1 MSNKIARGRAAR
13 CLIASRRFSLT
24 SVFETPRVPGI
35 HALLDQQ
42 RDVLVVRHERLRLLT
57 RLSSC
62 GGTWHSAT
70 RGFIGAQGPHGPFF
84 PLCHTSKRWGRALD
98 TEKIDGG
105 VLALLYLTRHDH
117 WRAWKG
123 FDWDA
128 LDRLYEK
135 GLIGDPVNKAKSV
148 VFTEEGL
155 KRAEELFQAMFTK
168 PD

>member
-1 MSNKIARGRAAR
+1 MFGDGARHGQD
-13 CLIASRRFSLT
+13 RRSGAGA
-24 SVFETPRVPGI
+24 P
-35 HALLDQQ
+35 
-42 RDVLVVRHERLRLLT
+42 
-57 RLSSC
+57 LSD
-62 GGTWHSAT
+62 
-70 RGFIGAQGPHGPFF
+70 PP
-84 PLCHTSKRWGRALD
+84 
-98 TEKIDGG
+98 
-105 VLALLYLTRHDH
+105 DH